1 MLSAARVIGLLLLA
15 VPAAM
20 ALAVSQ
26 FPSYD
31 ARSRYFALV
40 TDGPAIW
47 IGFGLLPILWAITFG
62 IVLLVRGDFRM
73 RSGRPSDGQTAR
85 P

>member
-1 MLSAARVIGLLLLA
+1 MRACGGPR
-15 VPAAM
+15 
-20 ALAVSQ
+20 
-26 FPSYD
+26 
-31 ARSRYFALV
+31 

-73 RSGRPSDGQTAR
+73 RGGRPSDGETAS